1 MKIAILCRR
10 YYPQIGGIETHVK
23 EISERLSNSHEVI
36 VYTLVKDGQ
45 LVGDEM
51 INGVRVKRFK
61 SLGLD
66 YSAEVPPRSL
76 LREVKKF
83 DPDIIHSHSAHTS
96 LPYFA
101 SKIKC
106 SRAKFIVS
114 PHYQGK
120 ATNAFR
126 QTLFVLYKP
135 LLGSALSKAD
145 RIVCVSSAERDMLS
159 SIFRIDQQKVRI
171 VQNGVGSDLINIT
184 SPRNM
189 QDNGELRILSVARFD
204 LQHKKTD
211 KLITAFKLLESKIY
225 AKLVLV
231 GNGPDRQE
239 IINLVKSL
247 DLDDK
252 VEIKT
257 NLSREALVREYAQAS
272 VFVTA
277 SEKEA
282 FGIAVAEAL
291 AAKLK
296 VIVPNA
302 TALSSYVKAGYALGV
317 EVPITPEK
325 LAEAVLSAIQNDR
338 TRSTTVEYPPYTWD
352 IAARD
357 QEAVYEE
364 LLRED
369 QEKK

>member
-1 MKIAILCRR
+1 MRIAMLCRR
-10 YYPQIGGIETHVK
+10 YHPQIGGIETHVK
-23 EISERLSNSHEVI
+23 EIAERLSNSHEVV
-36 VYTLVKDGQ
+36 VYTLVKDRQ

-61 SLGLD
+61 SFGLD
-66 YSAEVPPRSL
+66 YSAEIPPRSL
-76 LREVKKF
+76 LREIEEF
-83 DPDIIHSHSAHTS
+83 DPHIVHSHSVHTS

-101 SKIKC
+101 SKIRC
-106 SRAKFIVS
+106 NRAKFVVT

-126 QTLFVLYKP
+126 QILFVLYKP

-159 SIFRIDQQKVRI
+159 SIFKIDQQKVRI
-171 VQNGVGSDLINIT
+171 VQNGVGSDLSNIT
-184 SPRNM
+184 SLRKR

-211 KLITAFKLLESKIY
+211 KLIKAFKLLESKIN
-225 AKLVLV
+225 AILVLV

-247 DLDDK
+247 NLDDK

-257 NLSREALVREYAQAS
+257 NLSREDLVREYAKAS
-272 VFVTA
+272 IFVTA

-317 EVPITPEK
+317 EVPVTPEK
-325 LAEAVLSAIQNDR
+325 LAEAVLSGIQNDWI
-338 TRSTTVEYPPYTWD
+338 TPTTVEYSPYTWD

-364 LLRED
+364 LLSED
-369 QEKK
+369 QK